1 MGTHLKR
8 SIRAFAVLALLAL
21 PSVSLADVT
30 PAPVVAPVTP
40 TAPVQTPVQTPT
52 QTHTQT
58 QTQTQTPTKTGPTAA
73 ELAAQKKAAAAQAK
87 ARAEAARK
95 ARIAAAKAK
104 AAARAR
110 AAAEAARKHAALV
123 AAQKKAAA
131 ERARLVAQ
139 QQHAEDTAEATFQ
152 KALQRD
158 DAFRFATTAATSIG
172 ASAAIVAAPLDPADA
187 KAGSKAF
194 ATSPTDSPPIPLFAA
209 IAAAVALMAAAGYA
223 VRSRAWL
230 VR

>member
-8 SIRAFAVLALLAL
+8 SIRACAVLALLAL

-30 PAPVVAPVTP
+30 PAPVVAPSTP

-52 QTHTQT
+52 QTPTKTQT
-58 QTQTQTPTKTGPTAA
+58 TNPTKTGPTAA

-110 AAAEAARKHAALV
+110 AAAAAARKHAALV

-158 DAFRFATTAATSIG
+158 DAFRFAASAATSIG

-187 KAGSKAF
+187 KTGSKAF
-194 ATSPTDSPPIPLFAA
+194 ATSPTNSPPIPLFAA